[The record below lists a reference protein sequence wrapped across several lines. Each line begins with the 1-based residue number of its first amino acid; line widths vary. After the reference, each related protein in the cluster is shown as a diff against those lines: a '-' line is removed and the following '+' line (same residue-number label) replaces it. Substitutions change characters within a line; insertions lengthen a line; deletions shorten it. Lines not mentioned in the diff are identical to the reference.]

1 MNPAALGRRR
11 PLKKNALIGG
21 LVVLSLLLGSCSRAR
36 YALEPSVQTGT
47 ASWYGPDFH
56 GKLTSNKE
64 IFNTHDMTAAH
75 KTLPFGSWVMV
86 TNLENGLSVIVR
98 INDRGPFIEGRI
110 IDLSYAAAKVL
121 GMVGPGTARVR
132 LEVLKIP
139 EGGSRRSPAVQV
151 GSFVSRSNA
160 AALRDRLRTKYPD
173 VAISPFTTPAQ
184 TYYRVR
190 IKAADRTEAGK
201 IARALDADGYSV
213 IILDEP

>member
-121 GMVGPGTARVR
+121 DMVGPGTARVR
-132 LEVLKIP
+132 LEVLKTP

-151 GSFVSRSNA
+151 GSFVSRLNA
-160 AALRDRLRTKYPD
+160 SALRDRLKAKYPD
-173 VAISPFTTPAQ
+173 VAVSLFTTPAQ

-190 IKAADRTEAGK
+190 IKAADREEAGM
-201 IARALDADGYSV
+201 IARALNADGYSV
-213 IILDEP
+213 IVLDEY